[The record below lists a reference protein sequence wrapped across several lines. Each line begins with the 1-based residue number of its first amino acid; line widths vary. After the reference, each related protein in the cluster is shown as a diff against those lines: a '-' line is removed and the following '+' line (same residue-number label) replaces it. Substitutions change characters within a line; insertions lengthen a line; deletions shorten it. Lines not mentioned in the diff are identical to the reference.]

1 MRDIS
6 VVPMETNDEAYLEQ
20 MMDDMEGLCLSKG
33 RTNRKRKT
41 SVVVKS
47 LRKIS
52 SKTDGVRTDPKIINE
67 DGPETRL
74 WRR

>member
-1 MRDIS
+1 
-6 VVPMETNDEAYLEQ
+6 
-20 MMDDMEGLCLSKG
+20 
-33 RTNRKRKT
+33 
-41 SVVVKS
+41 VVVKS

-74 WRR
+74 